1 MAHVGCYF
9 DFRTDHAFL
18 ATSMQNILTYIF
30 LFPVVVAL
38 AMLFIPHSKRS
49 IFRSLAFAAISI
61 QLILAVVMLLQFD
74 KALKPT
80 SWATAFQFVEK
91 VDWIAMNFGSIGSIH
106 IQYFLGVDGISLP
119 LVTLSTFVLLIGVI
133 SSWNIDQN
141 PKGYFILY
149 LILSS
154 SIVGCFISLDFF
166 LFYLCFEFMLLPMFF
181 LIGIWGGKR
190 RSYASIKF
198 FLYTLLGS
206 LLILVVM
213 IGLYMSTVEG
223 GLNTFS
229 LVAMMDGLFEKNS
242 VLAFDSNTQI
252 FGYSA
257 RAVAFLLLLVGF
269 GIKLPSVPVHTW
281 LPDAHVEAPTPI
293 SVVLAGLLLKV
304 GAYGLLRILYGI
316 FPDMALNYA
325 DWVAVF
331 GVISILYGG
340 MNALAQRD
348 LKRMVAY
355 SSVSH
360 MGFVLV
366 GLASLTVQ
374 GMSGSLFHMVSHGLI
389 SPALF
394 LIAGVIY
401 DRTGNRQMENF
412 SGLASQMPTY
422 TFFVVLFFFAGLGLP
437 GLSGFAGELLV
448 LMGAFASTNLSIWIG
463 LIAVVGIIISAAYFL
478 WTVQRMF
485 FGKYFVR
492 EKAWESNMIDLT
504 IREKSMLIPLGILV
518 VLLGIFPRLILD
530 FSNETIEFFSLH
542 LSRFQP

>member
-1 MAHVGCYF
+1 
-9 DFRTDHAFL
+9 
-18 ATSMQNILTYIF
+18 
-30 LFPVVVAL
+30 
-38 AMLFIPHSKRS
+38 MLIIPHNKIT
-49 IFRSLAFAAISI
+49 IFRSLAFAAVAI
-61 QLILAVVMLLQFD
+61 QLILSIQALLTFD
-74 KALKPT
+74 KSLKPD
-80 SWATAFQFVEK
+80 SWVNAFQFVEK
-91 VDWIAMNFGSIGSIH
+91 ADWISMSFGSMGSIH

-119 LVTLSTFVLLIGVI
+119 LVALSTFVLLIGVI
-133 SSWNIDQN
+133 SSWNIKQN

-149 LILSS
+149 LILSA
-154 SIVGCFISLDFF
+154 SIVGCFVSLDFF

-206 LLILVVM
+206 LFILVVM
-213 IGLYMSTVEG
+213 IGLYMSTIEQG
-223 GLNTFS
+223 INTFS
-229 LVAMMDGLFEKNS
+229 LVAMLNGQYEIGSMLSFKSEA
-242 VLAFDSNTQI
+242 LI
-252 FGYSA
+252 LGYPA
-257 RAVAFLLLLVGF
+257 RAVAFVLLLVGF

-304 GAYGLLRILYGI
+304 GAYGLFRILYGI
-316 FPDMALNYA
+316 FPDMAVHYA
-325 DWVAVF
+325 GWVAAF
-331 GVISILYGG
+331 GVLSILYGG

-366 GLASLTVQ
+366 GLAAITPQ
-374 GMSGSLFHMVSHGLI
+374 GLSGSLFHMVSHGLI

-412 SGLASQMPTY
+412 SGLASGMPVY

-437 GLSGFAGELLV
+437 GLSGFVGELLV
-448 LMGAFASTNLSIWIG
+448 LMGAFTSQTLSAWIG
-463 LIAVVGIIISAAYFL
+463 LLAVVGIIISAAYFL
-478 WTVQRMF
+478 WTIQRMF
-485 FGKYFVR
+485 FGKYFIREQSWEQYMFDLTLR
-492 EKAWESNMIDLT
+492 EKV
-504 IREKSMLIPLGILV
+504 MLVPIAVLV

-530 FSNETIEFFSLH
+530 FSNETIELFTAHISK
-542 LSRFQP
+542 FQP